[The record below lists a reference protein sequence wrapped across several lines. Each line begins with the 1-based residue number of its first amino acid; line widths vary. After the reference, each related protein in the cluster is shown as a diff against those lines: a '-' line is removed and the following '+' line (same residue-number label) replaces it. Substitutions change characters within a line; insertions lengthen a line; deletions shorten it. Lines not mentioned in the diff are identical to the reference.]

1 MTSRRFLSLAAA
13 CVIGTMALA
22 VPTLPVQAAPTSA
35 NTIVAVASV
44 APQTDAVSGSPA
56 PASSHNVL
64 APTRR
69 FRYHGGRGS
78 SDPVFGTISV
88 IIFIG
93 LCVWNVYN
101 RRRRSRIAQGRLQQN
116 PPAYGGPAGPQY
128 GAVAPTYTPTT
139 AGFLPERKRCPTS
152 RTAVAHRRCQT
163 PATGMG
169 ELPAS
174 RDIIRPSRADRATAS
189 TRPPIARLH
198 PSPGPPTTDGNTMRT
213 CRTTPA

>member
-22 VPTLPVQAAPTSA
+22 VPTPPVQAAPTSA

-128 GAVAPTYTPTT
+128 GVVAPAYNGGVPSGAQAMSYQPNGGGTSTMPNTGYGYGGAP
-139 AGFLPERKRCPTS
+139 GQQGYCPPQQGGQS
-152 RTAVAHRRCQT
+152 YGQY
-163 PATGMG
+163 
-169 ELPAS
+169 
-174 RDIIRPSRADRATAS
+174 
-189 TRPPIARLH
+189 
-198 PSPGPPTTDGNTMRT
+198 PPTYR
-213 CRTTPA
+213 

>member
-13 CVIGTMALA
+13 CAIGTMALA

-35 NTIVAVASV
+35 STIVAVASV
-44 APQTDAVSGSPA
+44 APQTDAVSVNPA

-93 LCVWNVYN
+93 VCVWNVYN
-101 RRRRSRIAQGRLQQN
+101 RRKRTRIAQERLRQN

-128 GAVAPTYTPTT
+128 GAVAPTYN
-139 AGFLPERKRCPTS
+139 GG
-152 RTAVAHRRCQT
+152 V
-163 PATGMG
+163 
-169 ELPAS
+169 
-174 RDIIRPSRADRATAS
+174 PSRPQAMPYQPNGSGTS
-189 TRPPIARLH
+189 TMPNTGYGYGGAPSQQGYYPPQQ
-198 PSPGPPTTDGNTMRT
+198 GGQGYGQYPPTYR
-213 CRTTPA
+213 

>member
-22 VPTLPVQAAPTSA
+22 VPTPPVQAAPTSA

-93 LCVWNVYN
+93 LCV
-101 RRRRSRIAQGRLQQN
+101 
-116 PPAYGGPAGPQY
+116 
-128 GAVAPTYTPTT
+128 
-139 AGFLPERKRCPTS
+139 
-152 RTAVAHRRCQT
+152 
-163 PATGMG
+163 
-169 ELPAS
+169 
-174 RDIIRPSRADRATAS
+174 
-189 TRPPIARLH
+189 
-198 PSPGPPTTDGNTMRT
+198 
-213 CRTTPA
+213 

>member
-128 GAVAPTYTPTT
+128 GAVAPTYN
-139 AGFLPERKRCPTS
+139 GW
-152 RTAVAHRRCQT
+152 
-163 PATGMG
+163 
-169 ELPAS
+169 
-174 RDIIRPSRADRATAS
+174 
-189 TRPPIARLH
+189 
-198 PSPGPPTTDGNTMRT
+198 
-213 CRTTPA
+213 

>member
-13 CVIGTMALA
+13 CAIGTMALA

-35 NTIVAVASV
+35 STIVAVASV
-44 APQTDAVSGSPA
+44 APQTDAVSVNPA

-93 LCVWNVYN
+93 VCVWNVYN
-101 RRRRSRIAQGRLQQN
+101 RRKRTRIAQERLRQN

-128 GAVAPTYTPTT
+128 GAVAPPTT
-139 AGFLPERKRCPTS
+139 AGFLPDHKRCPTS

-169 ELPAS
+169 ALPAS
-174 RDIIRPSRADRATAS
+174 RATIRPSRADRATAS
-189 TRPPIARLH
+189 TRPPIARLR
-198 PSPGPPTTDGNTMRT
+198 PSPGPPTTDANTMRA
-213 CRTTPA
+213 CRTTLA

>member
-44 APQTDAVSGSPA
+44 APQTDAVSVSPA

-128 GAVAPTYTPTT
+128 GAVTPAYNSGVPSGPQAMPYQPNGGGTSTMPNTGYGYGGAPSQQGYCPPQQGGQGYGQYPPTY
-139 AGFLPERKRCPTS
+139 R
-152 RTAVAHRRCQT
+152 
-163 PATGMG
+163 
-169 ELPAS
+169 
-174 RDIIRPSRADRATAS
+174 
-189 TRPPIARLH
+189 
-198 PSPGPPTTDGNTMRT
+198 
-213 CRTTPA
+213 

>member
-35 NTIVAVASV
+35 STIVAVASV
-44 APQTDAVSGSPA
+44 APQTDAVSVSPA

-128 GAVAPTYTPTT
+128 GAVTPHLQRR
-139 AGFLPERKRCPTS
+139 GFFRS
-152 RTAVAHRRCQT
+152 ASDA
-163 PATGMG
+163 
-169 ELPAS
+169 LPAERRWHIDDAKHRLRVWGRS
-174 RDIIRPSRADRATAS
+174 RPAGILSAPAGRTGLRPVPAHLSLDCDPHPARPKPMEIR
-189 TRPPIARLH
+189 
-198 PSPGPPTTDGNTMRT
+198 
-213 CRTTPA
+213 

>member
-35 NTIVAVASV
+35 STIVAVASV
-44 APQTDAVSGSPA
+44 VPQTDAVSVSPA

-78 SDPVFGTISV
+78 NDPVFGTISV

-101 RRRRSRIAQGRLQQN
+101 RRKRTRIAQERLRQN
-116 PPAYGGPAGPQY
+116 PPTYGGPAGPQY
-128 GAVAPTYTPTT
+128 GAVAPTYNGGVPSGPQ
-139 AGFLPERKRCPTS
+139 AMPYQPNGGDTS
-152 RTAVAHRRCQT
+152 TM
-163 PATGMG
+163 PNTGYG
-169 ELPAS
+169 YGGVPGQQGYY
-174 RDIIRPSRADRATAS
+174 
-189 TRPPIARLH
+189 PPQQ
-198 PSPGPPTTDGNTMRT
+198 GGQGYGQYPPTYR
-213 CRTTPA
+213 

>member
-35 NTIVAVASV
+35 STIVAVASV
-44 APQTDAVSGSPA
+44 APQTDAVSVSPA

-116 PPAYGGPAGPQY
+116 PPAYEGPAGPQY
-128 GAVAPTYTPTT
+128 GAVTPTYNGGVSSGAQAMPYQPN
-139 AGFLPERKRCPTS
+139 GGGTS
-152 RTAVAHRRCQT
+152 TM
-163 PATGMG
+163 PNTGYG
-169 ELPAS
+169 YGGAPGQQGYY
-174 RDIIRPSRADRATAS
+174 
-189 TRPPIARLH
+189 PPQQ
-198 PSPGPPTTDGNTMRT
+198 GGQGYGQYPPTYR
-213 CRTTPA
+213 

>member
-35 NTIVAVASV
+35 STIVAVASV
-44 APQTDAVSGSPA
+44 APQTDAVSVSPA

-128 GAVAPTYTPTT
+128 GAVTPTYNGGVPSGAQAMPYQPNGGSTSTVPNT
-139 AGFLPERKRCPTS
+139 GYGYGGVPGQQGYCPP
-152 RTAVAHRRCQT
+152 QQ
-163 PATGMG
+163 GG
-169 ELPAS
+169 Q
-174 RDIIRPSRADRATAS
+174 
-189 TRPPIARLH
+189 
-198 PSPGPPTTDGNTMRT
+198 GYGQYPPTYR
-213 CRTTPA
+213 

>member
-35 NTIVAVASV
+35 KTIVAVASV
-44 APQTDAVSGSPA
+44 APHTDAVSGSPA

-93 LCVWNVYN
+93 VCVWNVYN
-101 RRRRSRIAQGRLQQN
+101 RRKRTRIAQERLRQN

-128 GAVAPTYTPTT
+128 GAVAPTYN
-139 AGFLPERKRCPTS
+139 GG
-152 RTAVAHRRCQT
+152 V
-163 PATGMG
+163 
-169 ELPAS
+169 
-174 RDIIRPSRADRATAS
+174 PSRPQAMPYQPNGGGTPMMPNTGYGYGGAPGQQGYY
-189 TRPPIARLH
+189 PPQQ
-198 PSPGPPTTDGNTMRT
+198 GGQGYGQYPPTYR
-213 CRTTPA
+213 

>member
-128 GAVAPTYTPTT
+128 GAVTPAYNGGVPSGPQAMPYQPNGGGASTMPNTGYGYGGVPGHQGYCPPQQGGQGYGQYPPTY
-139 AGFLPERKRCPTS
+139 R
-152 RTAVAHRRCQT
+152 
-163 PATGMG
+163 
-169 ELPAS
+169 
-174 RDIIRPSRADRATAS
+174 
-189 TRPPIARLH
+189 
-198 PSPGPPTTDGNTMRT
+198 
-213 CRTTPA
+213 

>member
-1 MTSRRFLSLAAA
+1 MTSRRFVSLAAA
-13 CVIGTMALA
+13 CAIGTMALA

-35 NTIVAVASV
+35 STIVTVASV
-44 APQTDAVSGSPA
+44 APQTDAVSASAA

-93 LCVWNVYN
+93 VCVWNVYN

-128 GAVAPTYTPTT
+128 GAVAPTYNGGVPSG
-139 AGFLPERKRCPTS
+139 AQAMPYQPNGGGTS
-152 RTAVAHRRCQT
+152 TM
-163 PATGMG
+163 PNTGYG
-169 ELPAS
+169 YGGAPGQQGYY
-174 RDIIRPSRADRATAS
+174 
-189 TRPPIARLH
+189 PPQQ
-198 PSPGPPTTDGNTMRT
+198 GGQGYGQYPPTYR
-213 CRTTPA
+213 

>member
-128 GAVAPTYTPTT
+128 GAVTPTYNGGVSSGAQAMPYQPN
-139 AGFLPERKRCPTS
+139 GGGTS
-152 RTAVAHRRCQT
+152 TM
-163 PATGMG
+163 PNTGYG
-169 ELPAS
+169 YGGAPGQQGYY
-174 RDIIRPSRADRATAS
+174 
-189 TRPPIARLH
+189 PPQQ
-198 PSPGPPTTDGNTMRT
+198 GGQGYGQYPPTYR
-213 CRTTPA
+213 

>member
-128 GAVAPTYTPTT
+128 GAVTPTERRWHIDDAKHRLRVWGSSRP
-139 AGFLPERKRCPTS
+139 AGILSAPAG
-152 RTAVAHRRCQT
+152 RTGLRPVPAHLSLDCAPH
-163 PATGMG
+163 PARPQPM
-169 ELPAS
+169 E
-174 RDIIRPSRADRATAS
+174 IR
-189 TRPPIARLH
+189 
-198 PSPGPPTTDGNTMRT
+198 
-213 CRTTPA
+213 

>member
-35 NTIVAVASV
+35 STIVAVASV
-44 APQTDAVSGSPA
+44 APQTDAVSVSPA

-128 GAVAPTYTPTT
+128 GAVTPTYNGGVSSGAQAMPYQPN
-139 AGFLPERKRCPTS
+139 GGGTS
-152 RTAVAHRRCQT
+152 TM
-163 PATGMG
+163 PNTGYG
-169 ELPAS
+169 YGGVPGQQGYY
-174 RDIIRPSRADRATAS
+174 
-189 TRPPIARLH
+189 PPQQ
-198 PSPGPPTTDGNTMRT
+198 GG
-213 CRTTPA
+213 

>member
-13 CVIGTMALA
+13 CAIGTMALA
-22 VPTLPVQAAPTSA
+22 VLTLPVQAAPTSA
-35 NTIVAVASV
+35 STIVAIASV
-44 APQTDAVSGSPA
+44 APQTDAVSVNPA

-93 LCVWNVYN
+93 VCVWNVYN
-101 RRRRSRIAQGRLQQN
+101 RRKRTRIAQERLRQN

-128 GAVAPTYTPTT
+128 GAVTPTYN
-139 AGFLPERKRCPTS
+139 GG
-152 RTAVAHRRCQT
+152 V
-163 PATGMG
+163 
-169 ELPAS
+169 
-174 RDIIRPSRADRATAS
+174 PSRPQAMPYQPNGGGTPMMPNTGYGYEGAPGQQGYY
-189 TRPPIARLH
+189 PPQQI
-198 PSPGPPTTDGNTMRT
+198 GQGYGQYPPTYR
-213 CRTTPA
+213 

>member
-1 MTSRRFLSLAAA
+1 MTSRRFVSLAAA
-13 CVIGTMALA
+13 CAIGTMALA

-116 PPAYGGPAGPQY
+116 PPAYGGPVGPQY
-128 GAVAPTYTPTT
+128 GVVAPAYNGGVPSGPQAMPYQPNGGGTSTMPNTGYGYGGAP
-139 AGFLPERKRCPTS
+139 GQQGYCPP
-152 RTAVAHRRCQT
+152 QQ
-163 PATGMG
+163 GG
-169 ELPAS
+169 Q
-174 RDIIRPSRADRATAS
+174 
-189 TRPPIARLH
+189 
-198 PSPGPPTTDGNTMRT
+198 GYGQYPPTYR
-213 CRTTPA
+213 

>member
-13 CVIGTMALA
+13 CAIGTMALA

-44 APQTDAVSGSPA
+44 APQTDTVSGSPA

-101 RRRRSRIAQGRLQQN
+101 RRRRSRIAQGRLQQS

-128 GAVAPTYTPTT
+128 GAVTPTYNGGVSSGAQAMPYQPNGGGTSTMPNT
-139 AGFLPERKRCPTS
+139 GYGYGGVPGQQGYCPP
-152 RTAVAHRRCQT
+152 QQ
-163 PATGMG
+163 GG
-169 ELPAS
+169 Q
-174 RDIIRPSRADRATAS
+174 
-189 TRPPIARLH
+189 
-198 PSPGPPTTDGNTMRT
+198 GYGQYPPTYR
-213 CRTTPA
+213 

>member
-128 GAVAPTYTPTT
+128 GAVTPAYNSGVPSGPQAMPYQPNGGGTSTMPNTGYGYGGVPGQQGYCPPQQGGQGYGQYPPTY
-139 AGFLPERKRCPTS
+139 R
-152 RTAVAHRRCQT
+152 
-163 PATGMG
+163 
-169 ELPAS
+169 
-174 RDIIRPSRADRATAS
+174 
-189 TRPPIARLH
+189 
-198 PSPGPPTTDGNTMRT
+198 
-213 CRTTPA
+213 

>member
-22 VPTLPVQAAPTSA
+22 VPTLPVQAAPTPA

-128 GAVAPTYTPTT
+128 GAVAPTYIDD
-139 AGFLPERKRCPTS
+139 AK
-152 RTAVAHRRCQT
+152 HRLRVWGGAPGQQ
-163 PATGMG
+163 GYY
-169 ELPAS
+169 
-174 RDIIRPSRADRATAS
+174 
-189 TRPPIARLH
+189 PPQQ
-198 PSPGPPTTDGNTMRT
+198 GGQGYGQYPPTYR
-213 CRTTPA
+213 

>member
-101 RRRRSRIAQGRLQQN
+101 RRRRSRIAQGRLQQS

-128 GAVAPTYTPTT
+128 GAVAPTYNGGVPSGAQAMPYQPNGGGTSTMPNT
-139 AGFLPERKRCPTS
+139 GYGYGGVPGQQGYCPP
-152 RTAVAHRRCQT
+152 QQ
-163 PATGMG
+163 GG
-169 ELPAS
+169 Q
-174 RDIIRPSRADRATAS
+174 
-189 TRPPIARLH
+189 
-198 PSPGPPTTDGNTMRT
+198 GYGQYPPTYR
-213 CRTTPA
+213 

>member
-13 CVIGTMALA
+13 CAIGTMALA

-35 NTIVAVASV
+35 STIVAIASV
-44 APQTDAVSGSPA
+44 APQTDAVSVNPA

-93 LCVWNVYN
+93 VCVWNVYN
-101 RRRRSRIAQGRLQQN
+101 RRKRTRIAQERLRQN
-116 PPAYGGPAGPQY
+116 PSAYGGPAGPQY
-128 GAVAPTYTPTT
+128 GAVAPTYN
-139 AGFLPERKRCPTS
+139 GG
-152 RTAVAHRRCQT
+152 V
-163 PATGMG
+163 
-169 ELPAS
+169 
-174 RDIIRPSRADRATAS
+174 PSRPQAMPYQPNGGGTPMMPNTGYGYGGAPS
-189 TRPPIARLH
+189 QQGYYPPQQ
-198 PSPGPPTTDGNTMRT
+198 SGQGYGQYPPTYR
-213 CRTTPA
+213 

>member
-35 NTIVAVASV
+35 STIVAVASV
-44 APQTDAVSGSPA
+44 APQTDTVSVSPA

-116 PPAYGGPAGPQY
+116 PPPAYGGPAGPQY
-128 GAVAPTYTPTT
+128 GAVTPAYNGGVPSGPQAMPYQPNGGGASTMPNTGYGYGGAPSQQGYYPPQQGGQGYGQYPPTY
-139 AGFLPERKRCPTS
+139 R
-152 RTAVAHRRCQT
+152 
-163 PATGMG
+163 
-169 ELPAS
+169 
-174 RDIIRPSRADRATAS
+174 
-189 TRPPIARLH
+189 
-198 PSPGPPTTDGNTMRT
+198 
-213 CRTTPA
+213 

>member
-35 NTIVAVASV
+35 STIVAVASV
-44 APQTDAVSGSPA
+44 APQTDAVSVSPA

-116 PPAYGGPAGPQY
+116 PPPAYGGPAGPQY
-128 GAVAPTYTPTT
+128 GAVAPTYN
-139 AGFLPERKRCPTS
+139 GG
-152 RTAVAHRRCQT
+152 V
-163 PATGMG
+163 
-169 ELPAS
+169 
-174 RDIIRPSRADRATAS
+174 PSRPQAMPYQPNGGGAS
-189 TRPPIARLH
+189 TMPNTGYGYGGAPSQQGYYPPQQ
-198 PSPGPPTTDGNTMRT
+198 GGQGYGQYPPTYR
-213 CRTTPA
+213 

>member
-35 NTIVAVASV
+35 STIVAVASV
-44 APQTDAVSGSPA
+44 APQTDAVSVSPA

-128 GAVAPTYTPTT
+128 GAVTPTYNGGVSSGAQAIRRWHIDDAKHRLRVWGRSRP
-139 AGFLPERKRCPTS
+139 AGILSAPAG
-152 RTAVAHRRCQT
+152 RTGLRPVPAHLSLDCDPH
-163 PATGMG
+163 PARPKPM
-169 ELPAS
+169 E
-174 RDIIRPSRADRATAS
+174 IR
-189 TRPPIARLH
+189 
-198 PSPGPPTTDGNTMRT
+198 
-213 CRTTPA
+213 

>member
-1 MTSRRFLSLAAA
+1 MGLHCRWIPFAVVPLEGTASMTSRRFLSLAAA

-35 NTIVAVASV
+35 STIVAVASV
-44 APQTDAVSGSPA
+44 APQTDAVSVSPA

-64 APTRR
+64 APTGVAGL
-69 FRYHGGRGS
+69 HRG
-78 SDPVFGTISV
+78 DCNRTLPPTEVPL
-88 IIFIG
+88 G
-93 LCVWNVYN
+93 LSMA
-101 RRRRSRIAQGRLQQN
+101 RS
-116 PPAYGGPAGPQY
+116 PP
-128 GAVAPTYTPTT
+128 PTT

-169 ELPAS
+169 ALPAS
-174 RDIIRPSRADRATAS
+174 RDTVRPSRADRATAS
-189 TRPPIARLH
+189 TRPPIARLR
-198 PSPGPPTTDGNTMRT
+198 PSPGPPETDGNTMRA